1 MVFSLDK
8 YLEHSV
14 NDMAADSSKTAMGI
28 IAFLFIVGAGAF
40 FLIKSESGSSG
51 QVWLDR
57 HHTIFRELQ
66 STLDEFHNAEIAQ
79 QNYLGTNNLDYLAEF
94 KAAVRRG
101 NEHLFNLRDNYNADG
116 VYSEKFRTLEQRV
129 HAINEQLRLSAEVRK
144 ERGEKAAREVFL
156 TSREAREKANIWRD
170 LADAQD
176 AEVRLFEEKVKEFGS
191 PIGYVRGLFVFFI
204 GMMLFGFWFVTQG
217 RLPAL
222 KDAEEKNRLLNSELD
237 SVKQQLDRL
246 ANIDFLT
253 EVLNIRGL
261 ENVLAVE
268 ENRTGRV
275 GGQLVAVLI
284 NCDNFRR
291 INEALGHAVGDVVL
305 KELAKRIS
313 GTLRPSDH
321 VARVGGDEFLI
332 VLPDTQLAY
341 AMRVAERIRMAISD
355 SPLRNS
361 SEAISITVS
370 IGVATLPP
378 KITSIEEV
386 LTVTRSALKRS
397 KGQGKNRV
405 SLARE
410 GVQETDGAPA
420 ARDIVELLCDGTHF
434 RTVFQ
439 PIIDLSTDKVSGY
452 EMYSRGPDGAFESPA
467 DFFRVCVE
475 NNVLTTVDIL
485 CLKLCIAAA
494 ANAGNNLRFHIN
506 LFPSTIL
513 DTPIDNLLALFP
525 TDRSGKTFCVEI
537 SEQQFVGDP
546 GYLRDH
552 VNALKQAGI
561 LVAIDDVGFG
571 RSSLE
576 SLILLEPDLVKVDRK
591 YVTGVSREPAKARLL
606 KRVVNVGKSL
616 GAEIVAEGIEVKDD
630 LPILKEIGVHYGQGY
645 YWGDLLEVLPTS
657 TTPRPAFQQEKR

>member
-1 MVFSLDK
+1 
-8 YLEHSV
+8 
-14 NDMAADSSKTAMGI
+14 MASSDNNKVVQA
-28 IAFLFIVGAGAF
+28 IVAILVLAGACAY
-40 FLIKSESGSSG
+40 LLTNGPSGINLVG
-51 QVWLDR
+51 WLDER
-57 HHTIFRELQ
+57 RDVLNELQ
-66 STLDEFHNAEIAQ
+66 ATQSAFRDAEIAQ
-79 QNYLGTNNLDYLAEF
+79 QSYLGT
-94 KAAVRRG
+94 G
-101 NEHLFNLRDNYNADG
+101 NESYLEQFKQSVRLGNEQLFKLRNNHGQGYGD
-116 VYSEKFRTLEQRV
+116 KFRPLEQRLQAV
-129 HAINEQLRLSAEVRK
+129 SDQLRLSADARK
-144 ERGEKAAREVFL
+144 QQGEKAARDLYL
-156 TSREAREKANIWRD
+156 TSREHRD
-170 LADAQD
+170 RLKLWHDMTD
-176 AEVRLFEEKVKEFGS
+176 AEQYEISLLENKATKDGDALS
-191 PIGYVRGLFVFFI
+191 YVRYVCFIFI
-204 GMMLFGFWFVTQG
+204 GLMFFGLWFVLQS
-217 RLPAL
+217 RQPAL
-222 KDAEEKNRLLNSELD
+222 KDAEEKNRILAAELEAAK
-237 SVKQQLDRL
+237 VQLDRL
-246 ANIDFLT
+246 ANVDFLT
-253 EVLNIRGL
+253 EVLNLRGL
-261 ENVLAVE
+261 QQVLAIE

-291 INEALGHAVGDVVL
+291 INESLGHAVGDVVL
-305 KELAKRIS
+305 KELAKRLG

-341 AMRVAERIRMAISD
+341 AMRVAERIRLAVAD
-355 SPLRNS
+355 SPLRSS
-361 SEAISITVS
+361 SETISVTVS
-370 IGVATLPP
+370 MGVATLPP

-386 LTVTRSALKRS
+386 LSVTRSALKRS
-397 KGQGKNRV
+397 KSAGKNRV

-410 GVQETDGAPA
+410 GTPEPDASPA
-420 ARDIVELLCDGTHF
+420 TRDIVDVLCDGTHF

-485 CLKLCIAAA
+485 CLKLCIAAT
-494 ANAGNNLRFHIN
+494 ANAGNHLRFHIN

-525 TDRSGKTFCVEI
+525 TDRTGKSFCVEI

-606 KRVVNVGKSL
+606 KRVVNVAKSL

-645 YWGDLLEVLPTS
+645 FWGDLLEVLPTNTS
-657 TTPRPAFQQEKR
+657 PRAAFLPEKR

>member
-1 MVFSLDK
+1 
-8 YLEHSV
+8 
-14 NDMAADSSKTAMGI
+14 MASSDNNKVVQA
-28 IAFLFIVGAGAF
+28 IVAILVLAGACAY
-40 FLIKSESGSSG
+40 LLTNGPSGINLVG
-51 QVWLDR
+51 WLDER
-57 HHTIFRELQ
+57 RDVLNELQ
-66 STLDEFHNAEIAQ
+66 ATQADFRDAEIAQ
-79 QNYLGTNNLDYLAEF
+79 QIYLGT
-94 KAAVRRG
+94 G
-101 NEHLFNLRDNYNADG
+101 NESYLEQFKQSIRLGNEQLFKLRNNHGQGYGD
-116 VYSEKFRTLEQRV
+116 KFRPLEQRLQ
-129 HAINEQLRLSAEVRK
+129 ALSDQLRLSADARK
-144 ERGEKAAREVFL
+144 QQGEKDARDLYL
-156 TSREAREKANIWRD
+156 TSREHRD
-170 LADAQD
+170 RLKLWHDMTD
-176 AEVRLFEEKVKEFGS
+176 AEQYEILLLENKATKDGDALS
-191 PIGYVRGLFVFFI
+191 YVRYVCFIFI
-204 GMMLFGFWFVTQG
+204 GLMFFGLWFVLQS
-217 RLPAL
+217 RQPAL
-222 KDAEEKNRLLNSELD
+222 KDAEEKNRLLAAELD
-237 SVKQQLDRL
+237 AAKVQLDRL
-246 ANIDFLT
+246 ANVDFLT
-253 EVLNIRGL
+253 EVLNLRGL
-261 ENVLAVE
+261 QQVLAVE

-291 INEALGHAVGDVVL
+291 INESLGHAVGDVVL
-305 KELAKRIS
+305 KELAKRIG

-341 AMRVAERIRMAISD
+341 AMRVAERIRLAVGD
-355 SPLRNS
+355 SPLRSS
-361 SEAISITVS
+361 SETISVTVS
-370 IGVATLPP
+370 MGVATLPP

-386 LTVTRSALKRS
+386 LAVTRSALKRS
-397 KGQGKNRV
+397 KSAGKNRV

-410 GVQETDGAPA
+410 GSSEPDASPA
-420 ARDIVELLCDGTHF
+420 ERDIVEVLCDGTHF

-485 CLKLCIAAA
+485 CLKLCIAAT
-494 ANAGNNLRFHIN
+494 ANAGNHLRFHIN

-525 TDRSGKTFCVEI
+525 TDRSGKSFCVEI

-606 KRVVNVGKSL
+606 KRVVNVAKSL

-645 YWGDLLEVLPTS
+645 FWGDLLEVLPTNTS
-657 TTPRPAFQQEKR
+657 PKAVFQPEKR

>member
-1 MVFSLDK
+1 
-8 YLEHSV
+8 
-14 NDMAADSSKTAMGI
+14 MASSDNNKVVQGI
-28 IAFLFIVGAGAF
+28 VVVLVLAGACAY
-40 FLIKSESGSSG
+40 LLTNGPSGINLAG
-51 QVWLDR
+51 WLDER
-57 HHTIFRELQ
+57 TQVINELQ
-66 STLDEFHNAEIAQ
+66 STQDAFRNAEIAQ
-79 QNYLGTNNLDYLAEF
+79 QNYMGTGNDSYLEQF
-94 KAAVRRG
+94 KQSVRSG
-101 NEHLFNLRDNYNADG
+101 NEQLFKLRNEHGQGYGD
-116 VYSEKFRTLEQRV
+116 KFRPLEQRLQ
-129 HAINEQLRLSAEVRK
+129 ALSEQLRLSVEARK
-144 ERGEKAAREVFL
+144 QQGERSARDLYL
-156 TSREAREKANIWRD
+156 TSREYRD
-170 LADAQD
+170 RMKLWHDLTDAQQYEISLLETKATKDGD
-176 AEVRLFEEKVKEFGS
+176 ALS
-191 PIGYVRGLFVFFI
+191 YVRYVCFIFI
-204 GMMLFGFWFVTQG
+204 GLMLFGLWFVLQS
-217 RLPAL
+217 RQPAIR
-222 KDAEEKNRLLNSELD
+222 DAEEKNRVLTAELD
-237 SVKQQLDRL
+237 AAKTQLDRL
-246 ANIDFLT
+246 ANVDFLT
-253 EVLNIRGL
+253 EVLNLRGL
-261 ENVLAVE
+261 QQILPVE

-284 NCDNFRR
+284 NCDNFRK
-291 INEALGHAVGDVVL
+291 INESLGHAVGDVVL
-305 KELAKRIS
+305 KELAKRIG

-341 AMRVAERIRMAISD
+341 AMRVAERIRLAVSE
-355 SPLRNS
+355 SPLRCSNES
-361 SEAISITVS
+361 ISVTVS
-370 IGVATLPP
+370 MGVATLPP

-397 KGQGKNRV
+397 KSAGKNRV

-410 GVQETDGAPA
+410 GATPPEAEAGPVT
-420 ARDIVELLCDGTHF
+420 RDIVEVLCDGTHF

-439 PIIDLSTDKVSGY
+439 PIIDLGTDKVSGY

-475 NNVLTTVDIL
+475 NNVLTTVDLL
-485 CLKLCIAAA
+485 CLKLCIAAT
-494 ANAGNNLRFHIN
+494 ANAGNHLRFHIN

-525 TDRSGKTFCVEI
+525 TDRTGKSFCVEI

-576 SLILLEPDLVKVDRK
+576 SLILLEPDMVKVDRK

-606 KRVVNVGKSL
+606 KRVVNVAKSL
-616 GAEIVAEGIEVKDD
+616 GAEIVAEGIEVQDD

-657 TTPRPAFQQEKR
+657 TSPKAAFQPEKR

>member
-1 MVFSLDK
+1 MASTDNNKVVQGLVAVLVLGAACA
-8 YLEHSV
+8 YLLTNGPTGV
-14 NDMAADSSKTAMGI
+14 NLTTWMEERKAVLS
-28 IAFLFIVGAGAF
+28 
-40 FLIKSESGSSG
+40 
-51 QVWLDR
+51 
-57 HHTIFRELQ
+57 ELQ
-66 STLDEFHNAEIAQ
+66 QIESSFRDAEIAQ
-79 QNYLGTNNLDYLAEF
+79 QSYIGTGNDAYMEQF
-94 KAAVRRG
+94 KQFIRTG
-101 NEHLFNLRDNYNADG
+101 NAQLFKLRNDHGEAYGD
-116 VYSEKFRTLEQRV
+116 KFRPLEQRLQ
-129 HAINEQLRLSAEVRK
+129 ALSEQLRISAEARK
-144 ERGEKAAREVFL
+144 QQGERAARDL
-156 TSREAREKANIWRD
+156 YMTSREYRERMKLWKDINDAGQLEISSLENKATKD
-170 LADAQD
+170 GDA
-176 AEVRLFEEKVKEFGS
+176 LS
-191 PIGYVRGLFVFFI
+191 YVRYVCFIFI
-204 GMMLFGFWFVTQG
+204 GLMLFGLWIVLGSRQ
-217 RLPAL
+217 PAL
-222 KDAEEKNRLLNSELD
+222 KDAEEKNLLLVAELEAA
-237 SVKQQLDRL
+237 KTQLDRL

-261 ENVLAVE
+261 QTVLPIE

-284 NCDNFRR
+284 NVDNFRK
-291 INEALGHAVGDVVL
+291 INESLGHAVGDIVL
-305 KELAKRIS
+305 KELAKRVG

-332 VLPDTQLAY
+332 ILPDTQLAY
-341 AMRVAERIRMAISD
+341 AMRVAERIRLAISE
-355 SPLRNS
+355 SPLRCS
-361 SEAISITVS
+361 SESISITVS
-370 IGVATLPP
+370 MGVATLPP
-378 KITSIEEV
+378 KVTSIEEV
-386 LTVTRSALKRS
+386 LQVTRSALKRS
-397 KGQGKNRV
+397 KTAGKNRV

-410 GVQETDGAPA
+410 GTTPEADAGPA
-420 ARDIVELLCDGTHF
+420 TRDIVEILCDGKDF

-439 PIIDLSTDKVSGY
+439 PIIDLGTDKVSGY

-485 CLKLCIAAA
+485 CLKLCIAAT
-494 ANAGNNLRFHIN
+494 ANSGNHLRFHIN

-525 TDRSGKTFCVEI
+525 TDRTGKSFCVEI

-591 YVTGVSREPAKARLL
+591 YVSGVSREPAKARLL
-606 KRVVNVGKSL
+606 KRVVNVAKSL

-645 YWGDLLEVLPTS
+645 YWGDLLEVLPSS
-657 TTPRPAFQQEKR
+657 TTPKPAFQPEKR